1 MPFLNKLGNFDNM
14 KCGLFHIYHNLP
26 VPVPLR
32 NVRLDVNV
40 VDFVSQVTITQEY
53 VNCESNPIEV
63 CTQLSLNNNNH
74 KYVMLN
80 SSLKK

>member
-1 MPFLNKLGNFDNM
+1 M
-14 KCGLFHIYHNLP
+14 KCGLFHIVHSLP

-63 CTQLSLNNNNH
+63 CTQLCLNNNNH